1 MIERIVEYS
10 IRNPLIVIF
19 VSIGVVVWG
28 LHATINTPVDAIPDL
43 SENQVIVFA
52 DWPGRSPKEIED
64 QVTYPLSVNLQGL
77 AGVKAIRATSEFGFS
92 MLNIIFEEG
101 VDFYFARQRVLEKLS
116 VAATFLPG
124 DVEPYL
130 APDTTA
136 LGQIYWYTVEG
147 GGYDIGRLRAI
158 QDWYVRYQL
167 YSVPGVAEV
176 ASVGGFPIEY
186 QIDVDPNK
194 LRSYGITLGELY
206 SAVARS
212 NSSVG
217 GRVIQKGNSEYLVR
231 STGWIESLA
240 DVERT
245 VIKSIDGTPIHV
257 GEVAVV
263 QFGSGQRRNVLE
275 KNGSEAVG
283 GVVLMRFGEN
293 PLVVTDRIKAKIEQL
308 QSGLPNGV
316 RIVPFYDRTK
326 LIHSAVDT
334 VGGALIEESLVASA
348 VIFLVMWHLRSAL
361 IVCIMLPMS
370 VLISFIL
377 MRQVGISSNIM
388 SLSGIAI
395 SIGVLV
401 DAAIVMVDQGA
412 HTLHEKFGNGKVQG
426 DTRALL
432 TPALRTVGR
441 PIFFSLAIMILS
453 FIPVFAMTGME
464 GKMFHPLAYTK
475 SFALVGVSIL
485 SITLV
490 PAIIPWMLRGR
501 IRHESDSWLVRR
513 VIEIYRPVLNFVMDH
528 PWPVVWTVSTI
539 CILGSIPTGS
549 KPVFLVALTLAL
561 GLAAWASW
569 GEEASFRKHWRV
581 VTAGWLLAL
590 AVPMLIAVS
599 RGWRPKIISDS
610 ISSSAWML
618 SAVVVVLA
626 LVMSLVV
633 VWLMSRLRFA
643 ATISMLG
650 SLILVALVAQQ
661 VMIPLGREFMPPLNE
676 GSILDMPV
684 TIPRAS
690 VTEVAG
696 DLKARDAELR
706 AFPEIESVVG
716 KAGRAE
722 TPTDPAPLD
731 MVETVI
737 NLRDRRY
744 WPKRELRYDDALRQV
759 GRVVEAAQKAG
770 FLAAAIDTDARIQL
784 TGDVT
789 MSVLEDFDAMMR
801 SMTLQEQNLYEEQ
814 LAPELLN
821 AAVEKSLELMHANG
835 SLLSVSGKVLAAGS
849 YADGNDTHGAIG
861 FPLTEEDEF
870 AKKLTRYPD
879 VSIVQ
884 KILLQVREQL
894 KKQGRIA
901 EGVDP
906 TALKPGLVRG
916 VIQSTIELLGGTRPR
931 FETVVLAH
939 VSAVRD
945 ERWTKFVKELNWR
958 LHDAAAPMVNRFAI
972 DRIRTKLSEID
983 EWIEPAD
990 ENALSQLKRKLEQ
1003 PFADE
1008 LFLWQRNKSSL
1019 LNELDSVVRMPGWG
1033 NIWTQ
1038 PIINRIDMLATGVNT
1053 MLGVRVFG
1061 DDINK
1066 ISEKSNEIAAV
1077 LKKLRGA
1084 VDVSADQVVGEGY
1097 LEIDIDRERAAR
1109 FGVNIGDIQDTIET
1123 ALGGRVITMTVEG
1136 RERFPIRIRY
1146 ARAFRDDEES
1156 VKNLL
1161 IAASSNGSG
1170 MTDALSNSTIS
1181 SASLSKKTPLQIPLS
1196 QLADVRIAQ
1205 GPSMIR
1211 SENGLLR
1218 SYVRLN
1224 VRDRDIIGF
1233 VEEAQAT
1240 VNSSVAMPAGM
1251 YIEWAGQFEHEVR
1264 ARRTLSII
1272 VPAVVFTIF
1281 ILLFVVYHD
1290 LADTLIVMCLTVP
1303 GAIFGGILFQY
1314 LFGYNFSVA
1323 VWVGFIACFGLAT
1336 EGGLVILV
1344 YLRDAIEKR
1353 GGLENLTL
1361 PQVREAVMEG
1371 AVHRLRPKLMTELTT
1386 MIGLAPML
1394 WATGTGSEIMQ
1405 PMAAPVLGGIL
1416 VADEVIDLLLPV
1428 LFYRVRVY
1436 RWRKIHGVA
1445 NEQSDEKGSVDAET
1459 ADQLMLEK
1467 T

>member
-1 MIERIVEYS
+1 MIEKVVEYS
-10 IRNPLIVIF
+10 IRNPLVVFLISAGIALW
-19 VSIGVVVWG
+19 GVY
-28 LHATINTPVDAIPDL
+28 ATIHTPVDAIPDL

-52 DWPGRSPKEIED
+52 DWPGRSPKEMED

-116 VAATFLPG
+116 IASTFLPAE
-124 DVEPYL
+124 VEPYL

-136 LGQIYWYTVEG
+136 LGQIFWYTVEG
-147 GGYDIGRLRAI
+147 DDYDIGRLRAI

-194 LRSYGITLGELY
+194 LRTFGMTLGELY

-231 STGWIESLA
+231 STGWIKSLA
-240 DVERT
+240 DVEQT
-245 VIKSIDGTPIHV
+245 VIKSVNGTPV
-257 GEVAVV
+257 RVRDVAVV
-263 QFGSGQRRNVLE
+263 QFGPTQRRSVLE
-275 KNGSEAVG
+275 KNGNEAVG

-293 PLVVTDRIKAKIEQL
+293 PLVVTEHIKEKVRQL
-308 QSGLPNGV
+308 QAGLPAGV

-326 LIHSAVDT
+326 LIHNAIDT
-334 VGGALIEESLVASA
+334 VTDSLVEESLVASA
-348 VIFLVMWHLRSAL
+348 VIFLIMWHIRSAM
-361 IVCIMLPMS
+361 IICIMLPLS

-377 MRQVGISSNIM
+377 MRQLGISSNIM

-412 HTLHEKFGNGKVQG
+412 HTLHNKFGNQPVRG

-441 PIFFSLAIMILS
+441 PIFFSMAIMILS
-453 FIPVFAMTGME
+453 FVPVFAMTGME

-475 SFALVGVSIL
+475 TFALVGVSIL
-485 SITLV
+485 GITLV
-490 PAIIPWMLRGR
+490 PAIIPWLLRGR
-501 IRHESDSWLVRR
+501 IKHETDSWIVRR
-513 VIEIYRPVLNFVMDH
+513 VIDIYRPVLNFVMDH
-528 PWPVVWTVSTI
+528 PWPVVWVVAVI

-549 KPVFLVALTLAL
+549 RAIFTAALMLAL
-561 GLAAWASW
+561 GISAWASW
-569 GEEASFRKHWRV
+569 GEEDSFRKHWRGA
-581 VTAGWLLAL
+581 AGIWSLAL
-590 AVPMLIAVS
+590 ALPLCIAIA
-599 RGWRPKIISDS
+599 RGWQPAWLGTFSNQQTWLLIIFACIASLL
-610 ISSSAWML
+610 L
-618 SAVVVVLA
+618 SVIVVYL
-626 LVMSLVV
+626 L
-633 VWLMSRLRFA
+633 SRLRYAAA
-643 ATISMLG
+643 ATMMS
-650 SLILVALVAQQ
+650 SLVLVALVGHQSI
-661 VMIPLGREFMPPLNE
+661 VPLGREFMPPLDE

-690 VTEVAG
+690 VTQSAA
-696 DLKARDAELR
+696 DLKARDSVIR
-706 AFPEIESVVG
+706 SFPEVELVVG

-737 NLRDRRY
+737 NLRPREW
-744 WPKRELRYDDALRQV
+744 WPKRELRYDDA
-759 GRVVEAAQKAG
+759 AAQTQAVLNALQDEQ
-770 FLAAAIDTDARIQL
+770 FISADIDETLESQMVSDS
-784 TGDVT
+784 T
-789 MSVLEDFDAMMR
+789 MLVLEGFDRTMR
-801 SMTLQEQNLYEEQ
+801 SMVLQEQIVFQEQ
-814 LAPELLN
+814 LGPTLLKV
-821 AAVEKSLELMHANG
+821 ATTQTLELMQASG
-835 SLLSVSGKVLAAGS
+835 ALPQPIPDDVAKEIASVLPARYGRFLAENP
-849 YADGNDTHGAIG
+849 D
-861 FPLTEEDEF
+861 LTTVD
-870 AKKLTRYPD
+870 KIV
-879 VSIVQ
+879 VS
-884 KILLQVREQL
+884 VREQL
-894 KKQGRIA
+894 QQRGLKSDASGKS
-901 EGVDP
+901 EGQVKVSP
-906 TALKPGLVRG
+906 VFELWWSIG
-916 VIQSTIELLGGTRPR
+916 ELLGVDRPN
-931 FETVVLAH
+931 FEDLVLQEI
-939 VSAVRD
+939 VRERD
-945 ERWTKFVKELNWR
+945 ERWLQFVKELNVR
-958 LHDAAAPMVNRFAI
+958 LIDAAPALATQLAI
-972 DRIRTKLSEID
+972 DHLRSKARESSMWTG
-983 EWIEPAD
+983 A
-990 ENALSQLKRKLEQ
+990 ENAEALTTLERDLSKH
-1003 PFADE
+1003 FASD
-1008 LFLWQRNKSSL
+1008 LFLWQRDKSGL

-1061 DDINK
+1061 NDINK
-1066 ISEKSNEIAAV
+1066 ISDKSKEIAEV

-1084 VDVSADQVVGEGY
+1084 ADVSADQIAGEGY
-1097 LEIDIDRERAAR
+1097 LEIEIDRQRAAR
-1109 FGVNIGDIQDTIET
+1109 YGINVGDIQDVIET
-1123 ALGGRVITMTVEG
+1123 ALGGRVITTTVEG
-1136 RERFPIRIRY
+1136 RERFPVRIRY
-1146 ARAFRDDEES
+1146 ARAFREDEES

-1161 IAASSNGSG
+1161 ISSSSGVTVDPTASGSSG
-1170 MTDALSNSTIS
+1170 PDDSESTTPES
-1181 SASLSKKTPLQIPLS
+1181 STPLQIPLS
-1196 QLADVRIAQ
+1196 QVADIRIVQ

-1233 VEEAQAT
+1233 VEEARQA
-1240 VNSSVAMPAGM
+1240 VASAVTMPPGM
-1251 YIEWAGQFEHEVR
+1251 YIEWTGQFEHELR
-1264 ARRTLSII
+1264 ARRTLAVI
-1272 VPAVVFTIF
+1272 VPIVVLTIF
-1281 ILLFVVYHD
+1281 VLLFIVYHD

-1303 GAIFGGILFQY
+1303 GAIFGGVLFQY

-1344 YLRDAIEKR
+1344 YLREAIDRR
-1353 GGLENLTL
+1353 GGLENLSL
-1361 PQVREAVMEG
+1361 EQVREAVMEG
-1371 AVHRLRPKLMTELTT
+1371 AVHRLRPKLMTELTA

-1394 WATGTGSEIMQ
+1394 WASGTGSEIMQ

-1416 VADEVIDLLLPV
+1416 VADEVVDLLLPV

-1436 RWRKIHGVA
+1436 RWRKLHRA
-1445 NEQSDEKGSVDAET
+1445 RAAEAAEHSFPAT
-1459 ADQLMLEK
+1459 PAELAI
-1467 T
+1467 